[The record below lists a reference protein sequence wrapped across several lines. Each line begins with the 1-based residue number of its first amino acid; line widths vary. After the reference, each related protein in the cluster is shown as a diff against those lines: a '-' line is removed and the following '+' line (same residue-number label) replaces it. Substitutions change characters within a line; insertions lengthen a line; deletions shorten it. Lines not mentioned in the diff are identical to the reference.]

1 MQSFAPAVLGHPRK
15 QGRFFLTKVTLFTY
29 ASNGDANGIFYFAG
43 KNFDPN
49 GTWTNPSTAGRT
61 KVVRSSNDG
70 TSDDVIVDHAQN
82 TDTKTG
88 NVANS
93 WIAMDMG
100 SGRSAVISKYSM
112 QLRGSNRA
120 IRTWKFQ
127 GSNNAAS
134 NSIADLA
141 AATWTDLDTHSG
153 DTTMADSAFAWAT
166 FTLSPPPGAYRWF
179 RILQNGT
186 NAQGDNYLA
195 LDEVE
200 LYGTLNY

>member
-1 MQSFAPAVLGHPRK
+1 MLTFAPLAMGGVRK
-15 QGRFFLTKVTLFTY
+15 SWFFLTRPTIFNYV
-29 ASNGDANGIFYFAG
+29 ANGDPNGIFYYAG
-43 KNFDPN
+43 QNFDPV

-61 KVVRSSNDG
+61 PIVRSSNDG
-70 TSDDVIVDHAQN
+70 TSDNLLVNRTADV
-82 TDTKTG
+82 DTKTG
-88 NVANS
+88 NIANS

-100 SGRSAVISKYSM
+100 GSRSAIISKYSM
-112 QLRGSNRA
+112 QLRGTNRA
-120 IRTWKFQ
+120 IRSWKFQ

-153 DTTMADSAFAWAT
+153 DTSMSDSAFAWLT
-166 FTLSPPPGAYRWF
+166 CTLSATPAAYRWF
-179 RILQNGT
+179 RILQTGT

-195 LDEVE
+195 LNEVE